1 MDMYDDPTHIRDRE
15 IKVRLNDDELALV
28 DALARYNRRQR
39 AAFIRELL
47 LASLSRL
54 ETQDTDQHHAA

>member
-1 MDMYDDPTHIRDRE
+1 MYDDPTHIRDRE
-15 IKVRLNDDELALV
+15 IKVRFNEDELALV

-47 LASLSRL
+47 LSSVERF
-54 ETQDTDQHHAA
+54 EQEVTNHSAAA